1 MNILTWN
8 TQWCCGMDG
17 RVSVERI
24 VRHALKMGER
34 TDGGAATAGVDVLCL
49 QEIAVNYPQL
59 QGAPGDQLAELQALL
74 PGWQIFMGAAVDE
87 FTAQGRQRFG
97 NVIAT
102 RLPVLQVQHHPLPM
116 PAEADMRCMPRMCS
130 VVMVAD
136 AALGPVRIMT
146 THLEYFSRRQRMAQ
160 AKALRALQM
169 QACALVDAAPRPA
182 SDGSPYQTKPHT
194 RHAVLCGDFNF
205 EPHEAE
211 YAELS
216 APWAV
221 GEMGCA
227 QPGQWLNSWSVLH
240 PQQPQP
246 ATFRLIDRTWG
257 PDPGACDFIWVSDS
271 LQSRVRSWRVDSCTQ
286 ASDHQPVLLELS

>member
-24 VRHALKMGER
+24 VRHALQMGER

-257 PDPGACDFIWVSDS
+257 QIPGRVISSGSVTACNRVCAAGGWTVARKRPII
-271 LQSRVRSWRVDSCTQ
+271 SRYCWN
-286 ASDHQPVLLELS
+286 